1 MFSGFTFKST
11 LITCIL
17 LLTTSFAS
25 AQDMTVSFNVIMD
38 YQIQEGNFNPET
50 QFVDLAGSFNGW
62 DGSGY
67 ELAPNPDFEE
77 RSVYSIEVDN
87 FTPGDQIAFKFR
99 IDGQWGGTEE
109 FPGGGPNREFTIS
122 SDADENVILVWYSDE
137 QPPTGPPIADFSP
150 QNTTIS
156 EGSTI
161 LFQDRSGGLVSGWE
175 WYFEGGTPEVSDRQN
190 TTVTYTE
197 PGIYDVRLIASHE
210 DLADTLYAEAA
221 VTVTSAGESELRW
234 WNDTVF
240 YEMFARSFFD
250 SSGDGTGDFSGMTEK
265 LDYLNDGNPATTDD
279 LGIGGIWLMPIHDSP
294 SYHGYD
300 VLDYTSVN
308 PDYGSMQEFRTFVDE
323 AQDRGIKVIIDF
335 VLNHSSAQHPWF
347 INSRNNVDGYRD
359 YYRWRQSHPGYN
371 GPWGQNVWHQ
381 DSSGFYYGLFW
392 DQMPDLNYE
401 NEEMKEKIFQAADF
415 WLSDIGVDGFRLDA
429 VTYIFEDGS
438 NLVHTDETLAFWEE
452 FGVRVG
458 QNNPEA
464 VTVGE
469 AWTNTEQVL
478 PYVQND
484 RLDLAFEFDL
494 ASAILNAVRSGQN
507 QNLMQQMQQ
516 VYNSYDPHQFA
527 TFLTNHDQNRVMDE
541 LNDDW
546 DRAKTAASIYL
557 SLPGVPFLYYGEEI
571 GMTGSKPD
579 PQIRTPMQWTDG
591 PQAGFTTGSPWINLN
606 DDYQQR
612 NVATQEQD
620 ESSLLNHYKKL
631 IHLRNE
637 RAALRTGEYKPVI
650 SSTQQLFSFTRTLD
664 DDQMMVIVN
673 LDESSVN
680 GAVLDLPPG
689 FIAYQPGS
697 HTAENVL
704 QNTDVNFEIT
714 PGNQLVLE
722 QIEGLET
729 IILPLSESVPV
740 SVTDGQ
746 TAEVA
751 DQIKLSQNYPNP
763 FNPTTRITYDLPQS
777 AEVRLEVF
785 NALGQRVALLTDG
798 RQTAGQHQVSFE
810 ASGLASG
817 VYIYRLS
824 TAETSITK
832 KMLFLK

>member
-1 MFSGFTFKST
+1 MFFGFTFKSA
-11 LITCIL
+11 LAACFL
-17 LLTTSFAS
+17 LLLSSVLS
-25 AQDMTVSFNVIMD
+25 AQTVPVSFNVIMD
-38 YQIQEGNFNPET
+38 YQIEEGNFNPET
-50 QFVDLAGSFNGW
+50 QFVDIAGSFNGW
-62 DGSGY
+62 DGGGY

-77 RSVYSIEVDN
+77 RSVYSIEID
-87 FTPGDQIAFKFR
+87 FEPGEQIAFKFR

-109 FPGGGPNREFTIS
+109 FPGGGPNREFVVQS
-122 SDADENVILVWYSDE
+122 ESEDNVILVWYSDE

-150 QNTTIS
+150 QNSTVT

-161 LFQDRSGGLVSGWE
+161 LFQDRSGGLVSGWN
-175 WYFEGGTPEVSDRQN
+175 WYFEGGTPEVSDRRN
-190 TTVTYTE
+190 PVVTYE
-197 PGIYDVRLIASHE
+197 QAGVYDVRLIASHE

-221 VTVTSAGESELRW
+221 VTVTQGEDAELHW

-250 SSGDGTGDFSGMTEK
+250 SSGDGTGDFAGMTEK
-265 LDYLNDGNPATTDD
+265 LDYLNDGNPETTDD

-300 VLDYTSVN
+300 VLDYTSVH
-308 PDYGSMQEFRTFVDE
+308 PDYGNMQEFRTFVEE
-323 AQDRGIKVIIDF
+323 AQSRGIKVIIDF

-347 INSRNNVDGYRD
+347 VNSRNNVDGYRD
-359 YYRWRQSHPGYN
+359 YYRWRQTNPGYS

-392 DQMPDLNYE
+392 DQMPDLNYD

-415 WLSDIGVDGFRLDA
+415 WLSDVGVDGFRLDA

-438 NLVHTDETLAFWEE
+438 NLVHTDETLEFWEE
-452 FGVRVG
+452 FGARVS
-458 QNNPEA
+458 QNNPDA

-469 AWTNTEQVL
+469 AWTNTEQIL
-478 PYVQND
+478 PYVQSN

-507 QNLMQQMQQ
+507 ENLMQKMQQ
-516 VYNSYDPHQFA
+516 VYNSYAPQQFA
-527 TFLTNHDQNRVMDE
+527 SFLTNHDQNRVMDD
-541 LNDDW
+541 LNDNW
-546 DRAKTAASIYL
+546 DQAKIAASIYL

-606 DDYQQR
+606 DDYELR
-612 NVATQEQD
+612 NVKTQEQD
-620 ESSLLNHYKKL
+620 ENSLLNHYKKL
-631 IHLRNE
+631 IQLRN
-637 RAALRTGEYKPVI
+637 ATPALRTGEYQPVI
-650 SSTQQLFSFTRTLD
+650 SSIQQLFSFTRTLD
-664 DDQMMVIVN
+664 NQEMLVIVN
-673 LDESSVN
+673 LDDSTAEDIL
-680 GAVLDLPPG
+680 LDLPPG
-689 FIAYQPGS
+689 NIAYQPGS
-697 HTAENVL
+697 HTGENVL
-704 QNTDVNFEIT
+704 QGTDINFEIT

-722 QIEGLET
+722 QIEELET

-740 SVTDGQ
+740 SITDGH
-746 TAEVA
+746 TSEVA
-751 DQIKLSQNYPNP
+751 DQIQLRQNYPNP
-763 FNPTTRITYDLPQS
+763 FNPTTRISYELPQS